1 MITGG
6 PGFGKTTVANKVGHE
21 LATNPENVVLF
32 CSLRSK
38 ATVNE
43 VATSM
48 ILTCSKNHFQPP
60 ENPQHW
66 LRNWSKQ
73 QQQMVTFI
81 LDNADD
87 VLESGDRSG
96 FASLLQDMR
105 MLANGNVSTF
115 VVSSRRVFNHPSL
128 EMKEVR
134 VTPLSSDEA
143 KNLVGSKVD
152 ESMRVKLFQTE
163 KLVEL
168 CGGVPLALCIVG
180 SLLSDVY
187 TEDELMRRLT
197 EKLMDVLKEDLS
209 DDNSVE
215 KAIKTSVD
223 SLGKSE
229 LEALL
234 LLSAFP
240 GSFDST
246 AATALITASSC
257 PEQPQLILRSL
268 KNRSLVGNTAPQR
281 YQVHQLIEAYTKNI
295 DQSKYFMGEKGPLLT
310 LFPALRT
317 MPKCTGAKTSAKSQ
331 LNRIERL
338 SEV

>member
-1 MITGG
+1 MERQ
-6 PGFGKTTVANKVGHE
+6 PWQNKRGTS
-21 LATNPENVVLF
+21 LQPIPENVVLF

-38 ATVNE
+38 ATVNDAGIS
-43 VATSM
+43 V

-66 LRNWSKQ
+66 FRNWGKQ
-73 QQQMVTFI
+73 QQKSVTFI

-87 VLESGDRSG
+87 VLESGDRAG

-105 MLANGNVSTF
+105 MLANGNVTF
-115 VVSSRRVFNHPSL
+115 VVTSRELFKHPSL

-143 KNLVGSKVD
+143 KKLVESKVH
-152 ESMRVKLFQTE
+152 ESVRVKLSQTE

-168 CGGVPLALCIVG
+168 CGCVPLALCIVG
-180 SLLSDVY
+180 SLLSDY
-187 TEDELMRRLT
+187 TEDELIRRLE
-197 EKLMDVLKEDLS
+197 EKPIDVLKEDLS

-215 KAIKTSVD
+215 KAIKTSFD

-234 LLSAFP
+234 LLCAFP

-246 AATALITASSC
+246 AAYASISVC

-268 KNRSLVGNTAPQR
+268 KKITR
-281 YQVHQLIEAYTKNI
+281 
-295 DQSKYFMGEKGPLLT
+295 
-310 LFPALRT
+310 
-317 MPKCTGAKTSAKSQ
+317 
-331 LNRIERL
+331 
-338 SEV
+338 

>member
-1 MITGG
+1 
-6 PGFGKTTVANKVGHE
+6 VGHE

-48 ILTCSKNHFQPP
+48 ILTCSKNHFQLP
-60 ENPQHW
+60 ENPQNW

-87 VLESGDRSG
+87 VLESNERSG

-105 MLANGNVSTF
+105 MFARGNVTF
-115 VVSSRRVFNHPSL
+115 VVTSRKVFKHPSL
-128 EMKEVR
+128 EMEEVR
-134 VTPLSSDEA
+134 VTPLSSDQA
-143 KNLVGSKVD
+143 KNLVESKVD
-152 ESMRVKLFQTE
+152 ESVRVKLSQSD

-168 CGGVPLALCIVG
+168 CGCVPLALCIVG

-187 TEDELMRRLT
+187 TEDELIRLLE
-197 EKLMDVLKEDLS
+197 EKPMDVPKEDLS

-215 KAIKTSVD
+215 KAIKTSFD

-234 LLSAFP
+234 LLSAIP

-246 AATALITASSC
+246 AAKALITASSC

-268 KNRSLVGNTAPQR
+268 KNRSLVEMTAPQR
-281 YQVHQLIEAYTKNI
+281 YQVHQLIQAYAKAVTKASI
-295 DQSKYFMGEKGPLLT
+295 SREKKRPLLT
-310 LFPALRT
+310 LFPALRS
-317 MPKCTGAKTSAKSQ
+317 MPICTGAKTSAKSQ
-331 LNRIERL
+331 
-338 SEV
+338 